1 MGEVW
6 EGRPSSLVPLWNP
19 LNKPLCG
26 TPSILLRLLT
36 GLFFVTQKCA
46 KIELFLARFSCSA
59 PFHGMGALVRGPLFG
74 LNWGERNGAPLTSSR
89 AFFPSSG
96 WAEIL
101 GSLKSRVFMVVFLIH
116 RKGKIRRGA
125 NIPLACGAEGKPAA
139 APAENHSS
147 EGPQGFLN
155 NKTPFFLFSPP
166 SCGSSA
172 LYKMSDVPETRTCE
186 FSKYQPGS
194 VP

>member
-1 MGEVW
+1 
-6 EGRPSSLVPLWNP
+6 
-19 LNKPLCG
+19 
-26 TPSILLRLLT
+26 
-36 GLFFVTQKCA
+36 
-46 KIELFLARFSCSA
+46 
-59 PFHGMGALVRGPLFG
+59 
-74 LNWGERNGAPLTSSR
+74 
-89 AFFPSSG
+89 
-96 WAEIL
+96 
-101 GSLKSRVFMVVFLIH
+101 MVVFLIH

-172 LYKMSDVPETRTCE
+172 FYIKCQMYPRLAHVSFPSTNRGAFPNCQGKMSMFLGLGDDISIYKGKLSLGGLSAKATLGGKHVLARTHG
-186 FSKYQPGS
+186 K
-194 VP
+194 